1 MMQETP
7 LPSELREGKVR
18 TINGRRWT
26 LVNGQPVELPP
37 SLPKSI
43 GAVLQQPS
51 KPTPTINVENL
62 ARQAAVPAA
71 AGLASMAAVPV
82 LTALGAPI
90 GAAAGTSF
98 LTRTVAPL
106 LAESAAAGAGAYGA
120 ARATGMPAEQ
130 AEQAGM
136 FEGAIQGISGAV
148 GRAVGNVAERA
159 YRSSVL
165 QSEPSRKQYGDVAG
179 RLYKTNTPLTEGAF
193 ERVEQRIDKLVA
205 QQDALLNDV
214 KNSYDPRW
222 YDSNLMSGGKFTP
235 EVASEFTDYL
245 TALNRVDPDAAAKAA
260 TKFSRRMQS
269 LLSRPE
275 FSGDAGADVLEL
287 LETKRQFQK
296 MAQDAYARVKANPG
310 AQLTPDEM
318 FNVGMASYFKKQLDK
333 IPDIAEIN
341 KQIVPLIG
349 EARVL
354 EQSLNRLSKHTPIGG
369 PSDWTTLGFMAAL
382 GGEVPA
388 VGGAIAKLFSWAPT
402 RGVGSLGLKYLGKGI
417 EQAPTMLRVG
427 EIVTIAGQ
435 KVLITKKNEDGTVE
449 GRPVRNP

>member
-7 LPSELREGKVR
+7 LPSELREGKVKI
-18 TINGRRWT
+18 INGRRWT

-37 SLPKSI
+37 SLPGAI

-136 FEGAIQGISGAV
+136 FEGAMQGIFGAA

-159 YRSSVL
+159 YRSAVL
-165 QSEPSRKQYGDVAG
+165 QPESLMKQHGDVAG
-179 RLYKTNTPLTEGAF
+179 RMYEKNNPLTHGAF
-193 ERVEQRIDKLVA
+193 ERIERRIDQLVS
-205 QQDALLNDV
+205 QQDDVLRNV

-222 YDSNLMSGGKFTP
+222 YDSSLMSNGQVTP

-245 TALNRVDPDAAAKAA
+245 TALNRVNPEAAAKAA
-260 TKFSRRMQS
+260 AKFSLRMQS

-318 FNVGMASYFKKQLDK
+318 FNVGMASYFKKQLEK

-341 KQIVPLIG
+341 KQIVPLVG
-349 EARVL
+349 EARVM
-354 EQSLNRLSKHTPIGG
+354 EKALNRLSKHTPIGG
-369 PSDWTTLGFMAAL
+369 PSDWTTLGLMATL
-382 GGEVPA
+382 GE
-388 VGGAIAKLFSWAPT
+388 GAPGVVSAATKVASFAPT
-402 RGVGSLGLKYLGKGI
+402 RGGAAIAAKYLGKGI

-449 GRPVRNP
+449 GRPVRNR